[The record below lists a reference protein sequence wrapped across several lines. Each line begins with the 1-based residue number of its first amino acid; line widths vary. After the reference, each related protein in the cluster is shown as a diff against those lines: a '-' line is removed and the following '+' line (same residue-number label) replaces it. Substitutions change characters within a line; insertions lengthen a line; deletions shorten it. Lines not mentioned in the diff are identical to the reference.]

1 MSEIFSLFLLCKT
14 VGGKWLMG
22 LGVLVTA
29 VFTLLTPLA
38 ANTNLYL
45 LYTVRIIEG
54 LGEGGDLPQPLTC
67 YDNVMPGV
75 TVPAIYAMIARWAAP
90 QERSR

>member
-1 MSEIFSLFLLCKT
+1 
-14 VGGKWLMG
+14 MG

-54 LGEGGDLPQPLTC
+54 LGEGAELHQPLTC
-67 YDNVMPGV
+67 YDYVPTGV